1 MPPHGPSVRHRCPGS
16 PGGGGGHLHPG
27 ATDTRRVH
35 WGVIPSL
42 HAASLLVHRRADQG
56 YEGLVREEESC
67 ISGQSESAS
76 LSRWPEPG

>member
-16 PGGGGGHLHPG
+16 PGGGG
-27 ATDTRRVH
+27 TRRVH

-42 HAASLLVHRRADQG
+42 HAASLFVHRRADQG